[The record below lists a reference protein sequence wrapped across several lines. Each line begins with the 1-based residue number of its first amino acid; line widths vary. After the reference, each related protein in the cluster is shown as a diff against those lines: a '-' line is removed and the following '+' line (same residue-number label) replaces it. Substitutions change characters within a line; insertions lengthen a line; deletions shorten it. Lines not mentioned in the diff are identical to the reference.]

1 MVLNGKLKSA
11 RYLANVVSQTGEDNT
26 HIWLKFTYHE
36 DKDLIVFVYRSGKR
50 KNILY
55 PHAACLAAEIA
66 IGDELYYDIKHTITR
81 QKGELSN
88 IDIIIGASGLT
99 ESLLEQWL
107 SSGEDAEE
115 DEGVAIE
122 ELSFIFEHPTYA
134 EE

>member
-1 MVLNGKLKSA
+1 M
-11 RYLANVVSQTGEDNT
+11 ANEISQSGDLNT
-26 HIWLKFTYHE
+26 HIWLKFTYRE
-36 DKDLIVFVYRSGKR
+36 DKDLIVFVYRSANR
-50 KNILY
+50 QNILY
-55 PHAACLAAEIA
+55 PHAACLAAEIS

-81 QKGELSN
+81 EKGELSN
-88 IDIIIGASGLT
+88 IDIVIGASGLT

-107 SSGEDAEE
+107 SSGEDAE

>member
-1 MVLNGKLKSA
+1 MIFSGKLSSA
-11 RYLANVVSQTGEDNT
+11 RYMANEISHSGDVNT
-26 HIWLKFTYHE
+26 HLWLKFTYRE
-36 DKDLIVFVYRSGKR
+36 DKDLIVFVYRSGNR
-50 KNILY
+50 QNILY
-55 PHAACLAAEIA
+55 PHAACLAAEIS
-66 IGDELYYDIKHTITR
+66 ISDELYYDIKHTITR

-88 IDIIIGASGLT
+88 IDIVIGASGLT

-107 SSGEDAEE
+107 ASGEDAE

>member
-11 RYLANVVSQTGEDNT
+11 RYLSNVVSQTGEDNT

-36 DKDLIVFVYRSGKR
+36 DKDLIVFVYRPGRR

-55 PHAACLAAEIA
+55 PHTACLAAEIS
-66 IGDELYYDIKHTITR
+66 IGDELYNDIKHTIIR
-81 QKGELSN
+81 QNGELTN
-88 IDIIIGASGLT
+88 IDIVIGASGLT

-107 SSGEDAEE
+107 ASGEDAEE
-115 DEGVAIE
+115 EGVAIE

-134 EE
+134 EA